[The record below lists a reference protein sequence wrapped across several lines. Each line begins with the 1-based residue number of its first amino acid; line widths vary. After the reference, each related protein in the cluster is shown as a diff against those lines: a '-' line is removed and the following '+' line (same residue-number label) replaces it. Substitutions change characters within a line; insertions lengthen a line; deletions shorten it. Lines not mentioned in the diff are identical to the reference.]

1 FDYFAEEVF
10 ADESEDVQQF
20 LLRISLLERVETGVG
35 LGVLADA
42 NCRMTLPEL
51 VRRNVFVTV
60 ASDERGEEY
69 RLHPLFQSFLRRRLR
84 LETGRAGVAPEYARY
99 GEHFLAA
106 GQSEQG
112 VRYLLQGEEFDR
124 AAAVMAERGGEWI
137 A

>member
-51 VRRNVFVTV
+51 VRRNVFITV

-69 RLHPLFQSFLRRRLR
+69 RLHPLFTSFLRRRLR
-84 LETGRAGVAPEYARY
+84 LEMGRAGIASEHLRFA
-99 GEHFLAA
+99 EHFLGI
-106 GQSEQG
+106 GQWEQG
-112 VRYLLQGEEFDR
+112 VRYLLKAEEFDR
-124 AAAVMAERGGEWI
+124 AAEVIAERGG
-137 A
+137 